1 MVKKV
6 KGHRF
11 NVPSVAQG
19 GKDAPGVG
27 GTRGVHRW
35 ADPGV
40 VPGILRPAGDGVK
53 APAQRAAPHVER
65 PDDALG
71 RVGAMVVG
79 HRGPDDHQVSDDD
92 RRGRDTVFP
101 MLFRLVAEAHGQVDR
116 SVRGEVVAWPAGAD
130 VQRRES
136 RADRGHEDAQ
146 RAGLTRSPAHPRG
159 GAPVPVRE
167 IAVVVADADRT
178 LVLPPLGT
186 GGGVERDHA
195 AQWRG
200 RVQRPVHQDGRGFEA
215 AAVGQVNRPCAPPTR
230 AARISP

>member
-1 MVKKV
+1 MTVGLV
-6 KGHRF
+6 IVSHSAQLAEG
-11 NVPSVAQG
+11 VAELAGQMSQG
-19 GKDAPGVG
+19 KTPIAAAG
-27 GTRGVHRW
+27 GTVNDVIGTSVDRIVAAIQSVEG
-35 ADPGV
+35 P
-40 VPGILRPAGDGVK
+40 DGVL
-53 APAQRAAPHVER
+53 VLL
-65 PDDALG
+65 DLG
-71 RVGAMVVG
+71 SAILSTEMAIEML
-79 HRGPDDHQVSDDD
+79 DDD

-101 MLFRLVAEAHGQVDR
+101 VVFRLVAEAHGQVDR
-116 SVRGEVVAWPAGAD
+116 AVRGEVVAWPAGAA
-130 VQRRES
+130 VQRHES

-146 RAGLTRSPAHPRG
+146 RARLTRSPAHPRG

-215 AAVGQVNRPCAPPTR
+215 PGRSGDRPCAPPTR
-230 AARISP
+230 AARPSRSLG

>member
-116 SVRGEVVAWPAGAD
+116 SVRGEVVAWPAGAG
-130 VQRRES
+130 VQHRES

-146 RAGLTRSPAHPRG
+146 RARLTRSPARRRPGSRNRRSRRPGRPDPRTST
-159 GAPVPVRE
+159 ARHRWRSRARSRCPAAWTRTASPPPRWAWLRSARSVR
-167 IAVVVADADRT
+167 
-178 LVLPPLGT
+178 
-186 GGGVERDHA
+186 
-195 AQWRG
+195 
-200 RVQRPVHQDGRGFEA
+200 
-215 AAVGQVNRPCAPPTR
+215 
-230 AARISP
+230 

>member
-116 SVRGEVVAWPAGAD
+116 RPWPRRCAPRTADPLARASTRRRPGSRNRRSRRPGRPDPRTSTARHRWRSRARSRCPAAWTRTASRPPRWAWLRSARSVR
-130 VQRRES
+130 
-136 RADRGHEDAQ
+136 
-146 RAGLTRSPAHPRG
+146 
-159 GAPVPVRE
+159 
-167 IAVVVADADRT
+167 
-178 LVLPPLGT
+178 
-186 GGGVERDHA
+186 
-195 AQWRG
+195 
-200 RVQRPVHQDGRGFEA
+200 
-215 AAVGQVNRPCAPPTR
+215 
-230 AARISP
+230 

>member
-27 GTRGVHRW
+27 GTRGVRRR
-35 ADPGV
+35 ADPDGSV
-40 VPGILRPAGDGVK
+40 LRPARDGVE
-53 APAQRAAPHVER
+53 APAHGAAPHVER

-116 SVRGEVVAWPAGAD
+116 SVRAEVVAWPSSAT
-130 VQRRES
+130 S
-136 RADRGHEDAQ
+136 RAPTVA
-146 RAGLTRSPAHPRG
+146 TKMRSAHG
-159 GAPVPVRE
+159 
-167 IAVVVADADRT
+167 
-178 LVLPPLGT
+178 
-186 GGGVERDHA
+186 
-195 AQWRG
+195 
-200 RVQRPVHQDGRGFEA
+200 
-215 AAVGQVNRPCAPPTR
+215 
-230 AARISP
+230 